1 MIPEKLDYAKEACI
15 NASEI
20 LLKRFENKNF
30 LKTWFKEK
38 GALVTEADIASDNK
52 IREILLTSNLGSEI
66 LSEESK
72 FNATEPNEY
81 KWLVD
86 PLCGT
91 VPYSMGLPHW
101 GVSVSLIKKDNP
113 YLGVLSLPALR
124 EMIWNDE
131 KGNVYRNDEILNINP
146 QFPNIKEL
154 TIGLE
159 IDGGDNWSSLESSF
173 FKKLNKIGQ
182 INSFASAVYPA
193 FHVLTGKMPAVI
205 FFDISPVHIAGFLS
219 ISQNLGLK
227 CTNFSGEDTNVNNKN
242 INQLVLAWPS
252 VHEKLL
258 KILN

>member
-1 MIPEKLDYAKEACI
+1 MILKNLDYAKEACVS
-15 NASEI
+15 ASKI
-20 LLKRFENKNF
+20 LLQNFEDKNS

-38 GALVTEADIASDNK
+38 GALVTEADIKSDNK
-52 IREILLTSNLGSEI
+52 IRDILLKSELGAEI
-66 LSEESK
+66 LSEESI
-72 FNATEPNEY
+72 FSATKSNEY

-101 GVSVSLIKKDNP
+101 GISVSLIKNYKP
-113 YLGVLSLPALR
+113 HHGVLSLPVLK

-131 KGNVYRNDEILNINP
+131 NGNVYKNGEKFQINP
-146 QFPNIKEL
+146 TFSNLKEL

-159 IDGGDNWSSLESSF
+159 IDGGENWSTLGKFLFE
-173 FKKLNKIGQ
+173 KLNKIGQ
-182 INSFASAVYPA
+182 INSFSSAVYPA

-205 FFDISPVHIAGFLS
+205 FFDIAPVHISGFLS

-227 CTNFSGEDTNVNNKN
+227 CTNLSGEDTNLKNKN
-242 INQLVLAWPS
+242 INQVVLAWPS